1 MPPKQTNTLTSFFS
15 KGVKGTT
22 KTETTVTETTV
33 ATAETVAATV
43 PSGTT
48 KTVELNADL
57 RAFYASLSP
66 QERIAHAIAET
77 DLGSSYDVRKTHG
90 FTRWLAAG
98 PK

>member
-22 KTETTVTETTV
+22 TVPSATTETATT
-33 ATAETVAATV
+33 T

-48 KTVELNADL
+48 ETTVELNADL

-66 QERIAHAIAET
+66 PERIAHAIAVT

>member
-22 KTETTVTETTV
+22 ATKTMTKTETTETTV
-33 ATAETVAATV
+33 AATV
-43 PSGTT
+43 ET
-48 KTVELNADL
+48 KTVELSDDL
-57 RAFYASLSP
+57 RAFYAALSP
-66 QERIAHAIAET
+66 QERIAHSIAVT

-90 FTRWLAAG
+90 FTRWLTAG

>member
-22 KTETTVTETTV
+22 TVPSATTETTTET
-33 ATAETVAATV
+33 ATV
-43 PSGTT
+43 TTTPSGTT
-48 KTVELNADL
+48 ETTVELNADL

-66 QERIAHAIAET
+66 PERIAHAIAVT

-90 FTRWLAAG
+90 FTRWLAAR

>member
-22 KTETTVTETTV
+22 TTKTETTK
-33 ATAETVAATV
+33 AETV
-43 PSGTT
+43 PSGTTETTETT